1 MLPLEPKAPAAGKA
15 AEPGPVTAVVPAAPG
30 AAPAANAPPSM
41 GAMAQALRRCWR
53 RALTFSLVAAA
64 LAVGGVLL
72 AMPPQYSA
80 VVLLQVS
87 SRPPRGDA
95 EPEFANYQ
103 RTQSALVKSYTVL
116 RAALE
121 KPEVAGLREVRSHAD
136 PIGWL
141 QKGLVTDYTLAPEVL
156 RVTLNGD
163 NAEETALV
171 LNEVAKAYL
180 AEVAR
185 KEESRVGARV
195 KQLQE
200 GYRHAAEAL
209 RQKRLKLRN
218 RELELDVDDPE
229 TAKARQGSAMTQL
242 AAAQT
247 KRLNLRLDLKQAEVE
262 LAAEQAR
269 AASPAAPA
277 VTPAAVDEELQK
289 DPLGARQLADLALA
303 QQRIQQTRAVST
315 PEVRHEQLRGPLA
328 QRDAIL
334 KALEAQRA
342 EVRTRLE
349 AKWKAKAREEVRDNV
364 ARLESKIKLCKLQ
377 QEALDA
383 EVKRLE
389 GQVDLARAATRGPD
403 KPLSELDALRDDVA
417 QTELVLK
424 KVGDEL
430 AGLQAEG
437 PVTPRV
443 TLLEEATPPVSKKM
457 DRQVKLAGVAG
468 AGLFACVLVGVALLE
483 TRSRRV
489 YATEDVAGGL
499 ALGVV
504 GTLPALPATA
514 RNAVPV
520 PGDMPGYAAQGA
532 MTEAIDAIRTVLL
545 HAPQGDAP
553 RVIMVTSALGGE
565 GKTTLATHL
574 AASLARAWRKTL
586 LIDCDL
592 RNPGAHRQ
600 FDLAVEPGV
609 SEALRGEVEFEDAVR
624 PTLVSRLW
632 LLPAGK
638 FDSHAVQALAQD
650 GVRNVFERLKEE
662 YDFIVIDTSPVLP
675 VADALLVAQHADA
688 ALFAVLRDVS
698 RIPAVQAAHQRLAA
712 LGVRTLGAVVIGEE
726 PQTYGVPVPYLRKA

>member
-1 MLPLEPKAPAAGKA
+1 
-15 AEPGPVTAVVPAAPG
+15 
-30 AAPAANAPPSM
+30 
-41 GAMAQALRRCWR
+41 
-53 RALTFSLVAAA
+53 
-64 LAVGGVLL
+64 
-72 AMPPQYSA
+72 
-80 VVLLQVS
+80 
-87 SRPPRGDA
+87 
-95 EPEFANYQ
+95 
-103 RTQSALVKSYTVL
+103 
-116 RAALE
+116 
-121 KPEVAGLREVRSHAD
+121 
-136 PIGWL
+136 
-141 QKGLVTDYTLAPEVL
+141 
-156 RVTLNGD
+156 
-163 NAEETALV
+163 
-171 LNEVAKAYL
+171 VAKAYL
-180 AEVAR
+180 AENAR
-185 KEESRVGARV
+185 KDGDRVGARV
-195 KQLQE
+195 KQLQDS
-200 GYRHAAEAL
+200 YRHAAEAL
-209 RQKRLKLRN
+209 RQKRLKLRA
-218 RELELDVDDPE
+218 RELELDIDDPE
-229 TAKARQGSAMTQL
+229 MVKARQGSAMTQL
-242 AAAQT
+242 AAAQA
-247 KRLNLRLDLKQAEVE
+247 KRLTLGLDLKQAEVE
-262 LAAEQAR
+262 LAAENDH
-269 AASPAAPA
+269 AASPPAPTLTDA
-277 VTPAAVDEELQK
+277 LVDEELK
-289 DPLGARQLADLALA
+289 LDPLGSRQLADLALA
-303 QQRIQQTRAVST
+303 QQRIQQTLAVTT
-315 PEVRHEQLRGPLA
+315 PEAREEQLKGPLA
-328 QRDAIL
+328 RRAAIL
-334 KALEAQRA
+334 QSLEAQRA

-349 AKWKAKAREEVRDNV
+349 AKLKAKARQDVRDNV
-364 ARLESKIKLCKLQ
+364 ARLESRIKLYKVQ
-377 QEALDA
+377 QAAVDA

-389 GQVDLARAATRGPD
+389 AQAEQARAAARGPD

-417 QTELVLK
+417 HTELVLK

-430 AGLQAEG
+430 GTLQAEL
-437 PVTPRV
+437 PVTARV
-443 TLLEEATPPVSKKM
+443 TLLEEAVPPVSKKV

-468 AGLFACVLVGVALLE
+468 AGLFACVLLGVALLE

-504 GTLPALPATA
+504 GTLPALPPAA

-624 PTLVSRLW
+624 PTLVIRLW

-698 RIPAVQAAHQRLAA
+698 RIPAVQAAHQRLAS
-712 LGVRTLGAVVIGEE
+712 LGVRMLGAVVIGEE
-726 PQTYGVPVPYLRKA
+726 PQTYGVPVPYLRKP